1 MYLQIEAVRKMS
13 TDVDIDRDYL
23 LNNITEWQAMLTDEN
38 EKKLLTEVIHC
49 IKAKDTIVDM
59 QKLIDGVN
67 YQKLDLDSAE
77 EKDVKA
83 ASIYN
88 SAIED
93 SLYEIQSAVYPNYK
107 ASFVWDK
114 TCEEIHKERYED
126 YLINKTSN
134 LIKSTDG
141 KLI

>member
-1 MYLQIEAVRKMS
+1 MDLIA
-13 TDVDIDRDYL
+13 RDHL
-23 LNNITEWQAMLTDEN
+23 LDNIVEWRAMLTDEN

-59 QKLIDGVN
+59 QELIDGVN
-67 YQKLDLDSAE
+67 YQKIDLDSTE
-77 EKDVKA
+77 EKDIKA

-93 SLYEIQSAVYPNYK
+93 SISEIKHAINSNYK

-114 TCEEIHKERYED
+114 
-126 YLINKTSN
+126 
-134 LIKSTDG
+134 
-141 KLI
+141 